1 MALLILEDAE
11 DTGEPRD
18 AGVLPSRFQRQAAG
32 APDPMPII
40 SLHSPSG
47 QAILVAVGFG
57 GGIFLFSL
65 FFRYGNAMPTDGAV
79 QSRDCSLWQS
89 VEKAADEHGILI
101 IKHNE
106 R

>member
-1 MALLILEDAE
+1 MQEFYPADFRRKQLVHQAPCPSFLFTVQAERLFLLPWGL
-11 DTGEPRD
+11 GEE
-18 AGVLPSRFQRQAAG
+18 F
-32 APDPMPII
+32 
-40 SLHSPSG
+40 
-47 QAILVAVGFG
+47 
-57 GGIFLFSL
+57 FLFSL

-79 QSRDCSLWQS
+79 QSRDRSLWQS